1 MALGASQGRVL
12 AMILREGVGR
22 IAIGLAIGVAIAL
35 LAARVL
41 KPLLYQVSPSDPL
54 VIGVAVAVLAAC
66 AVLASALPARR
77 AMSIDPS
84 SALREE

>member
-1 MALGASQGRVL
+1 
-12 AMILREGVGR
+12 MILREGVGR

-35 LAARVL
+35 LAARAL
-41 KPLLYQVSPSDPL
+41 KPLLYQVSPTDPL
-54 VIGVAVAVLAAC
+54 VIGVAVVVLAAC

>member
-1 MALGASQGRVL
+1 
-12 AMILREGVGR
+12 MILREGVGR
-22 IAIGLAIGVAIAL
+22 ITIGLAIGVAIAL

-54 VIGVAVAVLAAC
+54 VIGVAVVVLAAC